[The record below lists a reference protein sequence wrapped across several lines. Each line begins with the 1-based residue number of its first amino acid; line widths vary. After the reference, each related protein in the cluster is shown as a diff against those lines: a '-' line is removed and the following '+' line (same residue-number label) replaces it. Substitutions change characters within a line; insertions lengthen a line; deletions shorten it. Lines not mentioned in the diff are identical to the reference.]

1 MSAIKNAKAEAN
13 RGLQSIQHRAPRDTR
28 QRFSAVLKDAVW
40 VLDPPLEEIIKEI
53 YLKYIQ
59 EDA

>member
-13 RGLQSIQHRAPRDTR
+13 RGLQNIQYRAPRDTR